1 MEDKFMEMPLN
12 PMSGEPKMEYWKP
25 LLPDGQMETLGPV
38 EVFAEDNLRKL
49 SQVTGLPLLDDD
61 MLDQLA

>member
-1 MEDKFMEMPLN
+1 MERPLN